1 MQPRSEGAGEG
12 GCKTQRKVDEGT
24 DEGGRQMSMQLA
36 QSKPRATAGNQ
47 TLSPQQH
54 CVWAAR
60 WGSPG
65 GGAGGAGDGGT
76 AGGAGGTGTG
86 GTGTRGATGGTG
98 VGGAGGTDTGG
109 ATGGTGAGGTGGAGT
124 GGATGGIGVC
134 GASRQESL
142 SAQQLH
148 EWAVRWGSPGGGAGG
163 AGTGVEL
170 LLELEVLG
178 VRLLSSSRLHLIT
191 FLSQPQLLP
200 HSPLPAPSPYTAVT
214 KSLTESREPA
224 LRPVTSVRTW
234 RAARPRPPF
243 VPGTHIMALRLS
255 SIPQRVVLPSPPASS
270 LPHVPDLEA
279 ELALS
284 CDVLENRQ
292 FELECL
298 AAAAPHLASKLLCPE
313 GDPDALEILTT
324 RSYADAITGRYSSQ
338 WQIAMDAEMDSRKV
352 KRPPGSPPSFKARYI
367 ARAFSQPQRDYELH
381 SLDLSTTFLQGSL
394 HEAIWLHRPRG
405 FTRSF
410 LEGPSTLRLPIL
422 LATAHSTAYR
432 PLALSSTFGRVHTSW
447 ADDQTTHHLTHCYSF
462 SLGTDSVSWRSTRL
476 SSVLSS
482 SYEAEI
488 YALAMAAQELRW
500 LTYLLTDLGGQPRS
514 PPVLYLHQRGR
525 LHLSYVAS
533 PANTADVFTKALG
546 SGDHQRFCTSL
557 GLVPTQ
563 PHLLVS

>member
-178 VRLLSSSRLHLIT
+178 
-191 FLSQPQLLP
+191 SQPQLLP

-270 LPHVPDLEA
+270 LPHVPDLESDLAHAVSPTFTRLLATVVTGPIFSPLAVSAIVA
-279 ELALS
+279 ELVDFAAVCRLDYAAS
-284 CDVLENRQ
+284 L
-292 FELECL
+292 LECL

-338 WQIAMDAEMDSRKV
+338 WQIAMDAEMDSRKSTGTYV
-352 KRPPGSPPSFKARYI
+352 DAVPPPG
-367 ARAFSQPQRDYELH
+367 
-381 SLDLSTTFLQGSL
+381 
-394 HEAIWLHRPRG
+394 
-405 FTRSF
+405 
-410 LEGPSTLRLPIL
+410 
-422 LATAHSTAYR
+422 
-432 PLALSSTFGRVHTSW
+432 
-447 ADDQTTHHLTHCYSF
+447 
-462 SLGTDSVSWRSTRL
+462 
-476 SSVLSS
+476 
-482 SYEAEI
+482 
-488 YALAMAAQELRW
+488 
-500 LTYLLTDLGGQPRS
+500 
-514 PPVLYLHQRGR
+514 
-525 LHLSYVAS
+525 
-533 PANTADVFTKALG
+533 ANIVDG
-546 SGDHQRFCTSL
+546 M
-557 GLVPTQ
+557 
-563 PHLLVS
+563 